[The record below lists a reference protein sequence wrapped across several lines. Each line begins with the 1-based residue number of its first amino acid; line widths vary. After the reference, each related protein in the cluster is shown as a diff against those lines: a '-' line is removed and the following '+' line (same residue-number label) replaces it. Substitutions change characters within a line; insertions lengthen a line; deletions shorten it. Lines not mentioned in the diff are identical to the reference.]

1 MKFQRCDS
9 AVKFVAQ
16 DRVRQLLTQ
25 HAMARRM
32 ALRLGFRKA
41 WLSGKNGTLPW
52 PKVGSFKAC
61 SALRILRARWLEAT
75 CFWAASKS
83 WMSFGIILY
92 HGCIC
97 FGCPNLEL
105 QNGVCL
111 KAMIC
116 FEISVCVYDLQ
127 LLLKMNATSISKKE
141 PGRSEWSHPSVEHF
155 DGSLDWRSIQEIWRQ
170 MERHVNTECI

>member
-1 MKFQRCDS
+1 MKFQMCDS

-16 DRVRQLLTQ
+16 DGVRQLLTQ
-25 HAMARRM
+25 HAMARRL

-52 PKVGSFKAC
+52 PKVGSSKAC

-83 WMSFGIILY
+83 WMSLCSILY

-105 QNGVCL
+105 QNGACL
-111 KAMIC
+111 KAMI
-116 FEISVCVYDLQ
+116 
-127 LLLKMNATSISKKE
+127 
-141 PGRSEWSHPSVEHF
+141 
-155 DGSLDWRSIQEIWRQ
+155 
-170 MERHVNTECI
+170 